1 MIALDE
7 AQARLLALVSPLPP
21 VEIPLHQAAGYWAA
35 ADIVA
40 KRTQPARPLS
50 AMDGYAV
57 AAGER
62 ADWTV
67 IGESAAGRP
76 FEGAIGTEDAIRIFT
91 GAALPEG
98 ADSIIVQ
105 ENVTKTDTTISI
117 DPANRPRPG
126 QHVRAKGSDFSAG
139 DVLIA
144 AGEHLTPARIAL
156 AASGGHGSV
165 PVRRRPRITLLA
177 TGDELVPP
185 GEDAGTDLLPESN
198 SVMVAAMLRD
208 WPCDVEILPIAPD
221 RLETLASVIGSLQ
234 CDVLITMGGASVG
247 DHDLVKPA
255 LEQCGARL
263 DFWKVAM
270 RPGKPVMA
278 GMLGSTLALG
288 LPGNPVSAFVT
299 TLLFAMPAIARLCGA
314 RAPLPQ
320 RETIKLGAP
329 FPTNGLRTDHI
340 RARMTGEGA
349 VPVGPNDSAGMG
361 GLAGAD
367 ILVIRPPGAPSANPG
382 DMAEAIRII

>member
-1 MIALDE
+1 MISLEE
-7 AQARLLALVSPLPP
+7 AQARLLALVEPLEAI
-21 VEIPLHQAAGYWAA
+21 EIPLPEAAGYWAST
-35 ADIVA
+35 DIVA
-40 KRTQPARPLS
+40 KRTQPVRPLS

-57 AAGER
+57 AADGR
-62 ADWTV
+62 TSWTV

-76 FEGAIGTEDAIRIFT
+76 FAGSIGAGEAVRIFT
-91 GAALPEG
+91 GAALPDG
-98 ADSIIVQ
+98 TDSIVIQ
-105 ENVTKTDTTISI
+105 ENVTRIEAGISI
-117 DPANRPRPG
+117 DPADLPCSG
-126 QHVRAKGSDFSAG
+126 QHVRAQGSDFSAG

-144 AGEHLTPARIAL
+144 AGERMTPARIAL

-165 PVRRRPRITLLA
+165 PVRRRPRIALLA

-185 GEDAGTDLLPESN
+185 GADAGTDLLPESN
-198 SVMVAAMLRD
+198 GVMVAAMLRD
-208 WPCDVEILPIAPD
+208 WPCDVKVLPIARD
-221 RLETLASVIGSLQ
+221 NLETLVGTIGALQ

-255 LEQCGARL
+255 LEHCGARL

-278 GMLGSTLALG
+278 GMLGKTLAIG

-314 RAPLPQ
+314 RNPLPQ
-320 RETIKLGAP
+320 REPVRLGAM
-329 FPTNGLRTDHI
+329 FPANGVRTDHV

-349 VPVGPNDSAGMG
+349 VQVGPNDSAGMG
-361 GLAGAD
+361 GLAGAGL
-367 ILVIRPPGAPSANPG
+367 LVIRPPNAPAANQG
-382 DMAEAIRII
+382 EMAEAIRII